1 VKNGNEGKYSD
12 ITEKVIGC
20 FYIAYN
26 ELGYGFLER
35 VYGNAL
41 EILFRE
47 AGLSF
52 IRECPIDIIFHEVRI
67 ATFRADFLMENVVL
81 LELKA
86 GPEMPDG
93 SRAQLANYLTRA
105 KREVGLILF
114 FGPEPEVQ
122 RVSM

>member
-1 VKNGNEGKYSD
+1 MLLHRLQRV
-12 ITEKVIGC
+12 
-20 FYIAYN
+20 
-26 ELGYGFLER
+26 GYGFHER

-52 IRECPIDIIFHEVRI
+52 LRECPIDVIFRGVRI
-67 ATFRADFLMENVVL
+67 ATFRVDFLMENVVI

-86 GPEMPDG
+86 GPVMPDG
-93 SRAQLANYLTRA
+93 TRAQLANYLTRA
-105 KREVGLILF
+105 KREVGLVLY
-114 FGPEPEVQ
+114 FGPQPEVQ